1 MDKIQK
7 DREPGLLKY
16 EERKKTLFAAQKW
29 VEKLQRS
36 RHSRHSL
43 RSPHSPLCVCV
54 SVWHYLCLCDTL
66 CVCVALYVSV
76 WQRVWLAL
84 HVAFDTSS

>member
-29 VEKLQRS
+29 VENFRGAATAVTACD
-36 RHSRHSL
+36 RHIPPSVCAY
-43 RSPHSPLCVCV
+43 LCGTMFVCVVCGTVCV
-54 SVWHYLCLCDTL
+54 SLC
-66 CVCVALYVSV
+66 
-76 WQRVWLAL
+76 VWLAL
-84 HVAFDTSS
+84 PVAFDTSS